1 MRLLYAVLIALF
13 MLIPSV
19 VLADCQ
25 YNGRQYP
32 EGTRIGVL
40 VCQSGRWVVR
50 MTSASIGGAS
60 NLAEKVS

>member
-1 MRLLYAVLIALF
+1 VRLLYPLLIALF

-25 YNGRQYP
+25 YDGRQYP

-40 VCQSGRWVVR
+40 VCESGRWVYR
-50 MTSASIGGAS
+50 P
-60 NLAEKVS
+60 